1 VALSAFDDPAHPPT
15 AEELAAILGPTMP
28 LWTELVADVRRHAG
42 DVTEAWHHGGAK
54 FGWSMRL
61 VRKDR
66 NLVYLTPQPGT
77 FLVGVALGEKA
88 LAAARAAGIA
98 SDRTL
103 EIVAAAPKY
112 AEGRG
117 VRYPVASDDDLA
129 VAREL
134 ARIKV
139 AR

>member
-15 AEELAAILGPTMP
+15 EVDLAAILGPASP
-28 LWTELVADVRRHAG
+28 LWTNLVADVARRAS
-42 DVTEAWHHGGAK
+42 DTVEAWRYGGPT

-66 NLVYLTPQPGT
+66 NLLYLTPQAGT
-77 FLVGVALGEKA
+77 FIVGVALGEKA
-88 LAAARAAGIA
+88 IAAAEASGIA
-98 SDRTL
+98 STRTL

-117 VRYPVASDDDLA
+117 VRYPVALDDDLA

-134 ARIKV
+134 ARIKL